1 MRTASTLRLALLSSI
16 ISAIALVIAPHA
28 NASSDSPE
36 IEPTQKR
43 TSSPIDIDLE
53 PKSADSIAT
62 SPAAAVNLPALPPSP
77 LTANSPLPAS
87 PAQPGPIAQ
96 TEATPVPVPSP
107 SPAAVQIISPQTQ
120 TTGDRSTNLVVQYAP
135 GTQLQVTVNQNPID
149 SAIATQTQPDATNGL
164 VRQVWYNLPLKQ
176 GENVITVQPAGG
188 TPVSVTVTVKELTTT
203 LEILPKTDPRIP
215 ADGRST
221 VGLEGRILDDE
232 GNPISRDAI
241 VTLTTS
247 AGQFVGADQNRERPG
262 FQVLAQ
268 NGRFTAEL
276 RSTLS
281 PQKVRIRAAV
291 DLNERRDVHL
301 TPAPIAPIQVDPNG
315 PSRATVQAPEL
326 SPLVHSRST
335 TQLEDYT
342 QVEFITNLRPNWLIS
357 GTVNLRLGAGGTD
370 FYGSFRDFLNPDRT
384 DDDVRF
390 DVNTAVFA
398 TGRIGEWSFTGAFN
412 NTRPL
417 NQICDGTTRLFRDP
431 QFCDQVYP
439 VYGDSSTTDFLT
451 PSLDSVFIR
460 LERTS
465 PVPDAGSDFAMWG
478 DYSTPELATASQLFT
493 ATNRQLHGFKGN
505 FNLGNLQ
512 ITAMYAN
519 NLQGF
524 QRDVIAPNGTSGY
537 YFLSRRLLLG
547 GSEVVYL
554 ETEELQRPGTVLER
568 KQLTRTLDYEI
579 DYDRG
584 SILFRRPILQTDWD
598 IFGRS
603 IVRRIVITYQYESD
617 GFGDT
622 DLYAGRLRYHFS
634 REPGREGWIG
644 ASYVNED
651 QGGRTFE
658 VYGVDAIFSLGKKG
672 RLIAEYARS
681 RNDSIFRGETVG
693 NAYRIEAYGELFN
706 GVLGRAYY
714 RSVDSSFSNNATFS
728 FFPGQTRYGAE
739 ISARI
744 GQTTQLQFQF
754 DRETNFGRSVGRPFD
769 IFNPGAE
776 SRPGDRINNSL
787 TTIRAGVTQKFG
799 AADLSLDFV
808 NRNRRDEAT
817 DNLDE
822 DSNQLVTRLNIP
834 ITEKLTFRAL
844 NETNLGDGDDPL
856 YPSRT
861 ALGLDWSVM
870 EGLTLRLAQQ
880 FFGGGSSQVRSNS
893 ITSLDAIVDHKI
905 DENTIVTGRYS
916 ILNGANGLTSQGA
929 IGLNHRIILAP
940 GLRMN
945 LSYERIFGDI
955 FAYTGTGQQ
964 FAQPYAVGQSSAS
977 IGVTEGDSY
986 GIALEYTDNPNFKAN
1001 ARFEYRDSEAGNTMV
1016 MSAAAA
1022 GKLSPAFTLLA
1033 RYQQANFSNQR
1044 LENRLGDTINFKLGL
1059 AYRNPFDDKFNALLR
1074 YEFRQNPSTI
1084 PNDVVFET
1092 GSGSNIHLLT
1102 LEAIYAP
1109 NFRWEFYGKFALRSS
1124 RSYLARDLVGDNLIT
1139 LSQFRTTYRLG
1150 YRWDIGGEVRWISQP
1165 ETDYSEFGFA
1175 LEAGYYLTPNLRVAA
1190 GYSFGK
1196 AHDPDFDRSKGGPYV
1211 TLSLKLNELFG
1222 GFGVP
1227 MPSPPQQQ
1235 ESIVD
1240 PVTTQ
1245 RPGGTTPGTVPSP
1258 GTTAPQSGIFT
1269 PTSQPG
1275 IFTPSFQSGS
1285 QSGTLTPTLTPT
1297 AQPALLNPFAPT
1309 SPVLTNPASATPA
1322 LFRGGSQ

>member
-1 MRTASTLRLALLSSI
+1 MRTASTLRLALLSSLF
-16 ISAIALVIAPHA
+16 SAIALVIAPSA
-28 NASSDSPE
+28 NARSDSPE
-36 IEPTQKR
+36 TEPTRNTAPGTIAPEQNPAD
-43 TSSPIDIDLE
+43 PIPTNPDAAEVNAPAL
-53 PKSADSIAT
+53 PRQLT
-62 SPAAAVNLPALPPSP
+62 PAANLPAASTQTASPFQPAPVAQPTPVAQTESP
-77 LTANSPLPAS
+77 LTPTMS
-87 PAQPGPIAQ
+87 PA
-96 TEATPVPVPSP
+96 V
-107 SPAAVQIISPQTQ
+107 SPATVQIIAPQTQ
-120 TTGDRSTNLVVQYAP
+120 TTGDRSTNLVIQYAP
-135 GTQLQVTVNQNPID
+135 GTQVQVTVNQKPID
-149 SAIATQTQPDATNGL
+149 PTTPTQTQPDEANNR
-164 VRQVWYNLPLKQ
+164 VRQVWYNLPLNQ
-176 GENVITVQPAGG
+176 GENVITVQPTGG
-188 TPVSVTVTVKELTTT
+188 TPVSVTVTVKELATT
-203 LEILPKTDPRIP
+203 LEILPKTDPRVP

-221 VGLEGRILDDE
+221 VGLEGQILDDE
-232 GNPISRDAI
+232 GNPISRDAF
-241 VTLTTS
+241 VTLTAT
-247 AGQFVGADQNRERPG
+247 AGQFVGADQDRDRPG

-291 DLNERRDVHL
+291 DLHERREVHPKPVPL
-301 TPAPIAPIQVDPNG
+301 APIQVDPNG
-315 PSRATVQAPEL
+315 PSRVKVPAPEL
-326 SPLVHSRST
+326 SPLELSRST

-357 GTVNLRLGAGGTD
+357 GTVNLRLGPGGTD
-370 FYGSFRDFLNPDRT
+370 FYGSFRDFLNPGRT

-398 TGRIGEWSFTGAFN
+398 TGRIGEWLFTGAFN

-512 ITAMYAN
+512 ITGMYAN

-524 QRDVIAPNGTSGY
+524 QRDAIAPNGTSGY
-537 YFLSRRLLLG
+537 YFLSRRLIIG

-584 SILFRRPILQTDWD
+584 SILFRRPVLQTDWD

-603 IVRRIVITYQYESD
+603 IVRRIVVTYQYDSD

-634 REPGREGWIG
+634 REPGLESWIG
-644 ASYVNED
+644 ASYLNED

-658 VYGVDAIFSLGKKG
+658 LYGVDAIFPLGKKG

-681 RNDSIFRGETVG
+681 RNDSIFQGETTG
-693 NAYRIEAYGELFN
+693 NAYRLEAYGQLFES
-706 GVLGRAYY
+706 VLGRAYY
-714 RSVDSSFSNNATFS
+714 RSVDSNFSNNATFS

-739 ISARI
+739 IAAKI
-744 GQTTQLQFQF
+744 GQTTQVQFQY
-754 DRETNFGRSVGRPFD
+754 DRETNFGRSAGRPFD
-769 IFNPGAE
+769 IFNPGVE
-776 SRPGDRINNSL
+776 SRPGARVNNSL

-799 AADLSLDFV
+799 AADLSVDFV
-808 NRNRRDEAT
+808 NRNRRDQAT

-822 DSNQLVTRLNIP
+822 DSSQLVTRLNIP
-834 ITEKLTFRAL
+834 ITETLAFRAL
-844 NETNLGDGDDPL
+844 NETNLGSGDDPL
-856 YPSRT
+856 YPNRT

-870 EGLTLRLAQQ
+870 KGLTLRLAQQ
-880 FFGGGSSQVRSNS
+880 FFSGGSSQIRSNS
-893 ITSLDAIVDHKI
+893 ITSLDTIVDHKI

-916 ILNGANGLTSQGA
+916 ILNGVNGLTSQGA

-940 GLRMN
+940 GLRLN
-945 LSYERIFGDI
+945 LTYERIFGDI

-964 FAQPYAVGQSSAS
+964 FAQPYAVGQSSAA

-986 GIALEYTDNPNFKAN
+986 GVALEYTDNPNFKAS
-1001 ARFEYRDSEAGNTMV
+1001 ARFEYRDSEAGNSMV
-1016 MSAAAA
+1016 LSAAAA

-1033 RYQQANFSNQR
+1033 RYQQANFANQR
-1044 LENRLGDTINFKLGL
+1044 LADRLGDTINIKLGL

-1084 PNDVVFET
+1084 PNDIVFENGT
-1092 GSGSNIHLLT
+1092 GSNVHLLA

-1109 NFRWEFYGKFALRSS
+1109 NFRWEFYGKFALRST

-1139 LSQFRTTYRLG
+1139 LSQFRVLYRLG
-1150 YRWDIGGEVRWISQP
+1150 YRWDLGGEVRWIYQP
-1165 ETDYSEFGFA
+1165 QTDYNEYGFA
-1175 LEAGYYLTPNLRVAA
+1175 LEAGYYLTPNLRLAA

-1196 AHDPDFDRSKGGPYV
+1196 ALDNDFDRSKGGPYV

-1227 MPSPPQQQ
+1227 MPAPPQQR
-1235 ESIVD
+1235 ESEVK
-1240 PVTTQ
+1240 PVATQ
-1245 RPGGTTPGTVPSP
+1245 QPGGTVPGPVT
-1258 GTTAPQSGIFT
+1258 
-1269 PTSQPG
+1269 
-1275 IFTPSFQSGS
+1275 
-1285 QSGTLTPTLTPT
+1285 QSGTTNPTV
-1297 AQPALLNPFAPT
+1297 QPA
-1309 SPVLTNPASATPA
+1309 VLTQPSTQSTPSDQSSAAPVMT
-1322 LFRGGSQ
+1322 GGESQ